1 MNAKKRKKRLHSS
14 GHNRKSC
21 WSLKRRAI
29 FKNPNAVLQRRLRSF
44 HWSFLEI
51 YAMKRASALSQR
63 LWHFFTVKLLQ
74 GHKRSVSA
82 YLVNQLVSPFKRQ
95 FTNWSN
101 TLKQFFVKLAVNCF
115 RVFDHFVGC
124 GLKDW
129 TFVMDCIELADFV
142 NISKN
147 IRSSQDSI
155 LTNSCAEVNFFRVSF
170 IHFSDSLRFLKV
182 APRKL
187 KTLF

>member
-1 MNAKKRKKRLHSS
+1 
-14 GHNRKSC
+14 
-21 WSLKRRAI
+21 
-29 FKNPNAVLQRRLRSF
+29 
-44 HWSFLEI
+44 
-51 YAMKRASALSQR
+51 
-63 LWHFFTVKLLQ
+63 
-74 GHKRSVSA
+74 
-82 YLVNQLVSPFKRQ
+82 
-95 FTNWSN
+95 
-101 TLKQFFVKLAVNCF
+101 
-115 RVFDHFVGC
+115 
-124 GLKDW
+124 
-129 TFVMDCIELADFV
+129 MDCIELADFV